1 MEIYSWNTYFWV
13 CIIAFI
19 NIFFFL
25 TTFLFGNYR
34 VHTYM
39 IAPINSTP
47 LSLSF
52 SHTHTHTQTNK
63 RFAPSYYER
72 IIVLCEVTEPL
83 EEEINLQQS
92 QFKWHCLGSWDYRS
106 AKTNVAAAWRR
117 LFASRTVWRAM
128 YPKLVH
134 VVTPGQLLLRLSQA
148 VDSRQL
154 DKVANSGAS
163 KYGSVNHQIWL
174 PLSPPLSFLM

>member
-1 MEIYSWNTYFWV
+1 
-13 CIIAFI
+13 
-19 NIFFFL
+19 
-25 TTFLFGNYR
+25 
-34 VHTYM
+34 M

-52 SHTHTHTQTNK
+52 SHTHTQTNK

-72 IIVLCEVTEPL
+72 VIVLCEVTEPL

-174 PLSPPLSFLM
+174 PLSPPLLSHVRSMRTLYAHKQPPKQTGRRTAGDPSEYYSRAGC